1 MIVQI
6 ENLVK
11 RYGNQVALDH
21 INLEVEDGEIF
32 GLLGPA
38 GSGKTTVI
46 NCLLSL
52 LSYDKGRIRIFGVD
66 MRPNAYDIKRNI
78 GVVMQ
83 DIAVFEELNVYEN
96 VAYFASLYLRD
107 KEQVDKFVRE
117 ALQRTNLVTYAS
129 YYPKKLTEG
138 LLRRLNIACGIVHK
152 PKLLILDEPTP
163 GTDPKNRKALM
174 EQMKKLNEEGTTIIY
189 TTHYMEEAEAI
200 CSKIAIMDK
209 GKVIASGT
217 KQELKNMISL
227 GEKISIEVYQ
237 LTDEQLQ
244 EIREIPNVYSVEY
257 KNHIIEIKSSKGK
270 NNLLHVMTYLTE
282 RNITM
287 GKVFTELPTLNDVF
301 LEITGNEIVKQ
312 EGASH

>member
-11 RYGNQVALDH
+11 RYGNKVVLDH

-32 GLLGPA
+32 GLLGPSGA
-38 GSGKTTVI
+38 GKTTTI

-52 LSYDKGRIRIFGVD
+52 LHYDKGRVRIFGVD

-83 DIAVFEELNVYEN
+83 DIAVFEELTVYEN
-96 VAYFASLYLRD
+96 VAYFGSLYLRE
-107 KEQVDKFVRE
+107 KALVDQYAKD
-117 ALQRTNLVTYAS
+117 ALQKTNLLSYSS
-129 YYPKKLTEG
+129 YYPKKLSEG

-152 PKLLILDEPTP
+152 PKLLIMDEPTS
-163 GTDPKNRKALM
+163 GTDPKNRKSLLEEFKRM
-174 EQMKKLNEEGTTIIY
+174 NGEGTTIIY
-189 TTHYMEEAEAI
+189 TTHYMEEAEEL
-200 CSKIAIMDK
+200 CSKIAILDQ
-209 GKVIASGT
+209 GKIIAQGT

-237 LTDEQLQ
+237 ITPEQIQ
-244 EIREIPNVYSVEY
+244 EIREINHVYSVDY
-257 KNHIIEIKSSKGK
+257 KNHILEIKSTKGK
-270 NNLLHVMTYLTE
+270 NNLLHIMTYLTE
-282 RNITM
+282 HNITM

-301 LEITGNEIVKQ
+301 LEITGSDIVK
-312 EGASH
+312 

>member
-11 RYGNQVALDH
+11 RYGNKVVLDH

-32 GLLGPA
+32 GLLGPSGA
-38 GSGKTTVI
+38 GKTTTI

-52 LSYDKGRIRIFGVD
+52 LHYDKGRVRIFGVD

-83 DIAVFEELNVYEN
+83 DIAVFEELTVYEN
-96 VAYFASLYLRD
+96 VAYFGSLYLRE
-107 KEQVDKFVRE
+107 KELVDQYAKD
-117 ALQRTNLVTYAS
+117 ALQKTNLLSYSS
-129 YYPKKLTEG
+129 YYPKKLSEG

-152 PKLLILDEPTP
+152 PKLLIMDEPTS
-163 GTDPKNRKALM
+163 GTDPKNRKSLLEEFKRM
-174 EQMKKLNEEGTTIIY
+174 NGEGTTIIY
-189 TTHYMEEAEAI
+189 TTHYMEEAEEL
-200 CSKIAIMDK
+200 CSKIAILDQ
-209 GKVIASGT
+209 GKIIAQGT

-237 LTDEQLQ
+237 ITPEQIQ
-244 EIREIPNVYSVEY
+244 EIREINHVYSVDY
-257 KNHIIEIKSSKGK
+257 KNHILEIKSTKGK
-270 NNLLHVMTYLTE
+270 NNLLHIMTYLTE
-282 RNITM
+282 HNITM

-301 LEITGNEIVKQ
+301 LEITGSDIVK
-312 EGASH
+312 

>member
-11 RYGNQVALDH
+11 RYGNKVVLDH

-32 GLLGPA
+32 GLLGPSGA
-38 GSGKTTVI
+38 GKTTTI

-52 LSYDKGRIRIFGVD
+52 LHYDKGRVRIFGVD

-83 DIAVFEELNVYEN
+83 DIAVFEELTVYEN
-96 VAYFASLYLRD
+96 VAYFGSLYLRE
-107 KEQVDKFVRE
+107 KELVDQYAKD
-117 ALQRTNLVTYAS
+117 ALKKTNLLSYSS
-129 YYPKKLTEG
+129 YYPKKLSEG

-152 PKLLILDEPTP
+152 PKLLIMDEPTS
-163 GTDPKNRKALM
+163 GTDPKNRKSLLEEFKRM
-174 EQMKKLNEEGTTIIY
+174 NGEGTTIIY
-189 TTHYMEEAEAI
+189 TTHYMEEAEEL
-200 CSKIAIMDK
+200 CSKIAILDQ
-209 GKVIASGT
+209 GKIIAQGT

-237 LTDEQLQ
+237 IMPEQIQ
-244 EIREIPNVYSVEY
+244 EIREINHVYSVDY
-257 KNHIIEIKSSKGK
+257 KNHILEIKSTKGK
-270 NNLLHVMTYLTE
+270 NNLLHIMTYLTE
-282 RNITM
+282 HNITM

-301 LEITGNEIVKQ
+301 LEITGSDIVK
-312 EGASH
+312 